1 MIKFLL
7 NHQLDM
13 NCSAY
18 VSSHWL
24 KYILEGSSW
33 APYLRKWHTFM
44 KYKLKRPLF
53 VLSAELMPH
62 ERAHWANFQNYVNK
76 FVFRSQ
82 CILSIPGQF
91 PAFQC
96 HRTLRTGLYLSLSS
110 SSSPT
115 VWISLLELSMELS
128 QIARVALGGQLHTM
142 LTSETTI
149 DNHHHTM
156 LTPKTTVHTFAQL
169 HTTHPRSP
177 KPKLGHWKTILY
189 TVPRIIITPLSS
201 TYSRS
206 LSQFVLCGGG
216 PRRGGGLARLDP
228 DSQPG

>member
-1 MIKFLL
+1 
-7 NHQLDM
+7 
-13 NCSAY
+13 
-18 VSSHWL
+18 
-24 KYILEGSSW
+24 
-33 APYLRKWHTFM
+33 
-44 KYKLKRPLF
+44 
-53 VLSAELMPH
+53 
-62 ERAHWANFQNYVNK
+62 
-76 FVFRSQ
+76 
-82 CILSIPGQF
+82 
-91 PAFQC
+91 
-96 HRTLRTGLYLSLSS
+96 
-110 SSSPT
+110 
-115 VWISLLELSMELS
+115 MELS

-201 TYSRS
+201 TYRRS

-228 DSQPG
+228 DSQPGLKIAPRSTPWHGQPTGSSLLLVLALRVMSRSRNLY